1 LTSGSKIY
9 PKLGKV
15 NWSPEYDSANSSN
28 LADSVRPL
36 LFTNSAQNLNK
47 IVTLKQENANT
58 IDYQQEAPV
67 VGTTTTLKFYTG
79 LGTTNYYNVV
89 MPTLTANKKTK
100 YNFSLVAG
108 VYGTADT
115 TNSEY
120 DLGVATVTIV
130 GSPSGDITRVDTT
143 ASASLTPI
151 AMQTYNSFLQR
162 TGQVISIEG
171 CCFKEFTIEI
181 ADETTE
187 STCRG
192 KSTGKTFKSR
202 NISGTIVVEN
212 TSPLLYAFGF
222 GNTLKESTIKV
233 ANELTGYGE
242 SDSVRVSSTTST
254 FDIGP
259 TLKIASISVGE
270 CNSLSKTDINT
281 GSALLDINTYHYNP
295 TTGIL
300 TLSNKFN
307 SGKMVIKI
315 WQDQIVNKASFN
327 YKFAQIETALQL
339 RREQSKTGGTMIID
353 LKKVQLFAP
362 TGAYDDDEGD
372 TQEFTWSATVTSDDD
387 GYYAFF

>member
-1 LTSGSKIY
+1 
-9 PKLGKV
+9 
-15 NWSPEYDSANSSN
+15 
-28 LADSVRPL
+28 
-36 LFTNSAQNLNK
+36 
-47 IVTLKQENANT
+47 
-58 IDYQQEAPV
+58 
-67 VGTTTTLKFYTG
+67 
-79 LGTTNYYNVV
+79 
-89 MPTLTANKKTK
+89 M
-100 YNFSLVAG
+100 
-108 VYGTADT
+108 
-115 TNSEY
+115 
-120 DLGVATVTIV
+120 
-130 GSPSGDITRVDTT
+130 
-143 ASASLTPI
+143 
-151 AMQTYNSFLQR
+151 QR

-171 CCFKEFTIEI
+171 CCFREFTMEI

-192 KSTGKTFKSR
+192 KNTGKTFKSR
-202 NISGTIVVEN
+202 DISGTIVVEK
-212 TSPLLYAFGF
+212 TSPLLFAFGF

-242 SDSVRVSSTTST
+242 SNSVLVSSTTST

-259 TLKIASISVGE
+259 NQKIASISVGD

-281 GSALLDINTYHYNP
+281 GSALLDINTYHYNA

-307 SGKMVIKI
+307 SDKIVIKI
-315 WQDQIVNKASFN
+315 WQDQIVNKVSFN

-362 TGAYDDDEGD
+362 TGAYDDEGD